1 MIDTRVSLSCVH
13 QRNAWR
19 LIFLPF
25 NKLHV
30 PQSLPAKTCRAINE
44 ELHESLVETCGVNP
58 DDHFCLVA
66 RYHPDDILLH
76 PTFLGERDPEATIVI
91 EIALLDGRTD
101 EQKEALFKD
110 VRTRLDSIGFTAGN
124 SIIFLLENNP
134 IDWSF
139 SPAGSVKSVLG
150 L

>member
-1 MIDTRVSLSCVH
+1 M
-13 QRNAWR
+13 
-19 LIFLPF
+19 PF

-30 PQSLPAKTCRAINE
+30 PQDLDASTCRAINE
-44 ELHESLVETCGVNP
+44 ELHESLVETCSVNP

-66 RYHPDDILLH
+66 RYQPDDMILH
-76 PTFLGERDPEATIVI
+76 PTFLGERDPRATVVI
-91 EIALLDGRTD
+91 EIALLEGKTD
-101 EQKEALFKD
+101 EQKENLFKD
-110 VRTRLDSIGFTAGN
+110 VRKRLDSIGFNAKN

-134 IDWSF
+134 ADWSF

>member
-1 MIDTRVSLSCVH
+1 M
-13 QRNAWR
+13 
-19 LIFLPF
+19 PF

-30 PQSLPAKTCRAINE
+30 PKDLPVEACHAINNL
-44 ELHESLVETCGVNP
+44 LHDCLVETCGVNP
-58 DDHFCLVA
+58 DDYFCLVA
-66 RYHPDDILLH
+66 RYDADDMILH
-76 PTFLGERDPEATIVI
+76 PTFLGKRDPAATIII
-91 EIALLDGRTD
+91 EIALLAGRSD

-110 VRTRLDSIGFTAGN
+110 VRQRLAAIQFPPEN
-124 SIIFLLENNP
+124 SIIFLLENRA

>member
-1 MIDTRVSLSCVH
+1 M
-13 QRNAWR
+13 
-19 LIFLPF
+19 PF

-30 PQSLPAKTCRAINE
+30 PKGLPVETCHAINNL
-44 ELHESLVETCGVNP
+44 LHDCLVETCGVNP

-66 RYHPDDILLH
+66 RYDADDMILH
-76 PTFLGERDPEATIVI
+76 PSFLGKRDPAATIII
-91 EIALLDGRTD
+91 EIALLAGRSD

-110 VRTRLDSIGFTAGN
+110 VRQRLAAIQFPPEN
-124 SIIFLLENNP
+124 SIIFLLENRA